1 MRKILTIIISAI
13 LICLIGLGIIGYY
26 VEKDKL
32 SEAEKDKIEEQ
43 VKQEEKEE
51 EKLTIDVNK
60 LDINQIEGYTPGQ
73 NLLNENDLQDN
84 IEGVTVGGISL
95 PYSIPYKN
103 MEIVSIGE
111 YNGKFIEDGSD
122 DNKDNVLAMVIKNT
136 SDEVID
142 YGEIKIR
149 IRGTNKTIKFIVT
162 KLKPGASAVVMEST
176 GEVEFNIQDKYIY
189 INSKVNT
196 VENMPLME
204 DKVDITT
211 NNKKITVK
219 NLSDENL
226 SEVYVYYKTVA
237 DGNCYLG
244 GITYRAK
251 FENIKK
257 NKSVTSNT
265 VHFSN
270 TNCEIVKIECVLE

>member
-32 SEAEKDKIEEQ
+32 AEAEKDKIEEQ

-84 IEGVTVGGISL
+84 TEGVTVGGISL

-122 DNKDNVLAMVIKNT
+122 AKKDNVIHGYK
-136 SDEVID
+136 
-142 YGEIKIR
+142 
-149 IRGTNKTIKFIVT
+149 
-162 KLKPGASAVVMEST
+162 
-176 GEVEFNIQDKYIY
+176 KY
-189 INSKVNT
+189 
-196 VENMPLME
+196 
-204 DKVDITT
+204 
-211 NNKKITVK
+211 
-219 NLSDENL
+219 
-226 SEVYVYYKTVA
+226 
-237 DGNCYLG
+237 
-244 GITYRAK
+244 
-251 FENIKK
+251 F
-257 NKSVTSNT
+257 
-265 VHFSN
+265 
-270 TNCEIVKIECVLE
+270 

>member
-13 LICLIGLGIIGYY
+13 LICLIGLGVIGYY

-32 SEAEKDKIEEQ
+32 AEAEKDKIEEQ

-84 IEGVTVGGISL
+84 TEGVIVGGISL

-149 IRGTNKTIKFIVT
+149 IRGTNK
-162 KLKPGASAVVMEST
+162 L
-176 GEVEFNIQDKYIY
+176 
-189 INSKVNT
+189 
-196 VENMPLME
+196 
-204 DKVDITT
+204 
-211 NNKKITVK
+211 
-219 NLSDENL
+219 
-226 SEVYVYYKTVA
+226 
-237 DGNCYLG
+237 
-244 GITYRAK
+244 
-251 FENIKK
+251 
-257 NKSVTSNT
+257 
-265 VHFSN
+265 
-270 TNCEIVKIECVLE
+270 